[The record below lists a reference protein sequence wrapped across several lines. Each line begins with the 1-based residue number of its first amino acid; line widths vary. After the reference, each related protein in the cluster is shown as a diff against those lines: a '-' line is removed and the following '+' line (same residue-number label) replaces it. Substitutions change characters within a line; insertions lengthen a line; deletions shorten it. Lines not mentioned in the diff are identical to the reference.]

1 MVVTKKPRPNKH
13 QRKSMFG
20 LDRCNENAWKH
31 VALSIEMLQF
41 LINNNTRS

>member
-1 MVVTKKPRPNKH
+1 
-13 QRKSMFG
+13 MFG